1 MLPREDAMNR
11 KIKKLNLHRDTMR
24 LLVSDDLKALV
35 GGVSAYQCSDLEPC
49 HSEFCTQLSNC
60 CR

>member
-1 MLPREDAMNR
+1 MNR

-24 LLVSDDLKALV
+24 LLVSDDLKVLV
-35 GGVSAYQCSDLEPC
+35 GGVSTYQCSDLEPC